1 MSNKIMAYR
10 RPNGKIGIRNDVA
23 IISAMDNSNPS
34 ANRIASLVKGTI
46 PITTPFGRGQIGHD
60 LKSTQDALAGLGNH
74 PNVAAVLLLSLS
86 LETAEPIR
94 KSLEASGK
102 PVVTMGLQ
110 ETGGTLDL
118 TIAGA
123 KAAAKMV
130 LDASELMRE
139 PCDMS
144 ELVIGVECG
153 GSDAT
158 SGLASNPATGKF
170 SDKLIAA
177 GGTIILSE
185 PAEFMGAEHLLAA
198 RAVRKEDGDRIVE
211 MVKYFEDI
219 AIDNGVDMRGTNPTL
234 DNIAGGLTTLEE
246 KSLGAIAKGGTTPI
260 QGIVE
265 YGVHPENYQGLVVMN
280 TPSAACES
288 MTGLAAGG
296 CHIIIFSTGA
306 GNSIGATPICP
317 TIKITGNP
325 RTMNNMGE
333 NIDVNVSTIITEN
346 ETIESAGERLWSHVE
361 KIANGKK
368 TCAEVLGED
377 QLSVSRWGLSV

>member
-1 MSNKIMAYR
+1 MSTKIMAYR
-10 RPNGKIGIRNDVA
+10 RPDGKIGIRNDVVV
-23 IISAMDNSNPS
+23 ISAMDNTNPS
-34 ANRIASLVKGTI
+34 ANRITSLVNGTI

-60 LKSTQDALAGLGNH
+60 MERTRDALAGLGNH

-94 KSLEASGK
+94 KRLEASGK
-102 PVVTMGLQ
+102 PVVTMGLH
-110 ETGGTLDL
+110 ETGGTMDL

-123 KAAAKMV
+123 KEAAKLVM
-130 LDASELMRE
+130 DASRLRRE
-139 PCDMS
+139 ECDMS
-144 ELVIGVECG
+144 ELVVGVECG

-158 SGLASNPATGKF
+158 SGLASNPATGSF
-170 SDKLIAA
+170 SDRLVDC
-177 GGTIILSE
+177 GGTIIISE
-185 PAEFMGAEHLLAA
+185 PAEYMGGEHLMAA
-198 RAVRKEDGDRIVE
+198 RAVHKEDGDRIVE

-246 KSLGAIAKGGTTPI
+246 KSLGAIAKGGTRPI

-265 YGVHPENYQGLVVMN
+265 YGDHPQKKGLVVMH

-296 CHIIIFSTGA
+296 CHIIIFSTGI
-306 GNSIGATPICP
+306 GNTIGATPICP
-317 TIKITGNP
+317 TVKITGNP
-325 RTMNNMGE
+325 RTMAKMGE
-333 NIDVNVSTIITEN
+333 NIDVNVSTIITDGES
-346 ETIESAGERLWSHVE
+346 IEDAGSRLWDHVQDV
-361 KIANGKK
+361 ANGTT